1 MQRIGLVEVESA
13 SLDFGLHSVEWP
25 QGEQDMQSSEILV
38 AIDEEISRLQQVRDL
53 LAGNGIRRAQRGPRT
68 ASVPAT
74 AFPFGTGAA
83 VATPRKR
90 RTISTAGRA
99 RIAAAQKARWA
110 KLKKASGE
118 KGKNGK

>member
-53 LAGNGIRRAQRGPRT
+53 LAGNGIRRAQRGPR
-68 ASVPAT
+68 
-74 AFPFGTGAA
+74 GAA

-118 KGKNGK
+118 KGKNVK